1 MVLLLTVR
9 RGEDESGARHVLY
22 LAQAAVALLGV
33 LTIGAAGTV
42 AYRRQKTVEHQSRR
56 DDERAKR
63 EADRAHRD
71 RRNDL
76 HRRYQEAATQ
86 LGHKEPVIRIAGVYA
101 IEAIANEWA
110 ALDDTSQ
117 SQRNACIDLLCG
129 YLRSKTGFAKA
140 EDSDELKMTSSEEAV
155 RNEIASVFA
164 RNLVDPKEDSKPG
177 AWSDHRFKLN
187 DTHFANAVFRNAHFL
202 AGVTFV
208 RAHFSGSAWFGGVTF
223 SGSAWFEGVTFSGP
237 AQFEDAIFNGDA
249 RFNGATFGD
258 FAWLKGVTF
267 SGPAQFEDAIF
278 NGDARF
284 NGATFSG
291 SAWFEGV
298 TFSDPAWFE
307 GATFNGPAWFEGA
320 TFSGPAWFEGVTFSD
335 PAWFEDATFSGPA
348 WFGNA
353 TFNGDAEFEGAKF
366 SERVGFAKAI
376 LPSSSVFRAA
386 IFLLFSGWD
395 QDEQGTQWGL
405 DHATFSGADPEAIFR
420 TSPDSPE
427 APIMRE

>member
-1 MVLLLTVR
+1 MSAKDGGNQEPQQAKREWSLLRLMLVVGGVIAAVGGLIVMVLLLTVR

-223 SGSAWFEGVTFSGP
+223 SGSAWFEGVTFS
-237 AQFEDAIFNGDA
+237 
-249 RFNGATFGD
+249 
-258 FAWLKGVTF
+258 
-267 SGPAQFEDAIF
+267 
-278 NGDARF
+278 
-284 NGATFSG
+284 
-291 SAWFEGV
+291 
-298 TFSDPAWFE
+298 
-307 GATFNGPAWFEGA
+307 
-320 TFSGPAWFEGVTFSD
+320 D